1 MQRVRP
7 ILLLLSLLTMAM
19 AVLPARPAS
28 AGAVAELGFVW
39 DLHFPFD
46 GGFDGTLTI
55 ETGPV
60 KNGVLQSVEQT
71 SKTIVP
77 CERVGTVNLAA
88 GAAVFSGG
96 YLRCTLDLAAALQA
110 NHGIAAP
117 ATESYERMTMSAR
130 LASTGTNLAPIVT
143 HRDLAY
149 RIDFTQR
156 DRVVLYQGLNTAA
169 GLAQA
174 DGTFLGL
181 FGGDLRTYSF
191 VYQCPANAAFC
202 TASQYAG
209 VAANGGPVAGGPVS
223 FRTGPVT
230 LMIGGDGA
238 STFLGGID
246 DLIIDPGN
254 GI

>member
-1 MQRVRP
+1 MPRLRLT
-7 ILLLLSLLTMAM
+7 LLILSLLTLTLA
-19 AVLPARPAS
+19 ALPARPAS
-28 AGAVAELGFVW
+28 AGAVSVLGYIWRLQFA
-39 DLHFPFD
+39 FD
-46 GGFDGTLTI
+46 GSFDGALTI
-55 ETGPV
+55 QTGPV

-71 SKTIVP
+71 STTTVP
-77 CERVGTVNLAA
+77 CERVGAVNLVA

-110 NHGIAAP
+110 NHGIGAS
-117 ATESYERMTMSAR
+117 ATESYNRMTMSAR
-130 LASTGTNLAPIVT
+130 LASTGANLAPIVT

-149 RIDFTQR
+149 QIDFTQR
-156 DRVVLYQGLNTAA
+156 DRVVLHQGLNTAA

-181 FGGDLRTYSF
+181 FGGDLRTYGF
-191 VYQCPANAAFC
+191 VYQCAANAALC
-202 TASQYAG
+202 SANQYAG
-209 VAANGGPVAGGPVS
+209 AAANGGPVAGGPVS
-223 FRTGPVT
+223 FRTGPAT
-230 LMIGGDGA
+230 LLIGGDSA